1 MDEERPTPEPEPAI
15 EDATEAVAPADDA
28 APTGSRSRLRIAV
41 VLTLVAAVVLL
52 AALQL
57 SGVVKLLGGSSNA
70 TAPTRI
76 AVVDAAGTLTTMD
89 DRGGSL
95 VPHPVDGVQ
104 FVFPAWSPDGTRI
117 AAIGGATSDGGVYV
131 FQARGE
137 GNADPTAVTAPLAL
151 YRSPDRPPFYVYWT
165 PDSRQVTFLTTEP
178 EGLAMRVAPADASA
192 AAAVV
197 REGSPLYWDWIEPAR
212 VLMNV
217 GAGGP
222 DAFLGEVGLDGA
234 AGTPAA
240 SAPGIFRSPVVSHD
254 GTHRAFVI
262 ATGGSESIVIES
274 RDGADRHEI
283 PIPGMAAI
291 GFAPAGTSLAF
302 IAPETSGPAIGL
314 PIGPLRI
321 VDVASGSARKVLDGA
336 DRRVLLVAGR
346 SDDCDA
352 SPSGA
357 GRRRARFDRHRRVRL
372 SPSGRRPLTPVTPC
386 GSYSSMSRAERSAR
400 HGMFACRICS
410 GCSSC
415 RSSTSTRSVI
425 GSGRRTARR
434 FSCRW
439 CATTGSS
446 ASSCCP
452 PTAPRSVGS
461 PMARWDP
468 SVRDVASI
476 YRSRLQG
483 GASDARSVPDVR
495 ECARP
500 RTSSAPSAGT
510 RKSLA

>member
-1 MDEERPTPEPEPAI
+1 MDEERPTPEPEPAV

-28 APTGSRSRLRIAV
+28 APTGSRHRLRIAV
-41 VLTLVAAVVLL
+41 VLTLIAAVVLL
-52 AALQL
+52 AALQV

-70 TAPTRI
+70 TAPPRI
-76 AVVDAAGTLTTMD
+76 AVVDAAGTLSTMD

-95 VPHPVDGVQ
+95 VPHPVDGVR

-178 EGLAMRVAPADASA
+178 DGLAMRVAPADASA

-197 REGSPLYWDWIEPAR
+197 REGAPLYWDWIEPAR

-274 RDGADRHEI
+274 PDGAERHEI

-291 GFAPAGTSLAF
+291 GFAPGGTSLAF

-321 VDVASGSARKVLDGA
+321 VDVASGAARKVLDGPIVA
-336 DRRVLLVAGR
+336 FFWSPDGRTIATLRLPGPDDDELASIGIAAPALAFRPAATDSGYALRLV
-346 SDDCDA
+346 
-352 SPSGA
+352 
-357 GRRRARFDRHRRVRL
+357 FV
-372 SPSGRRPLTPVTPC
+372 
-386 GSYSSMSRAERSAR
+386 
-400 HGMFACRICS
+400 
-410 GCSSC
+410 
-415 RSSTSTRSVI
+415 
-425 GSGRRTARR
+425 
-434 FSCRW
+434 
-439 CATTGSS
+439 
-446 ASSCCP
+446 
-452 PTAPRSVGS
+452 
-461 PMARWDP
+461 
-468 SVRDVASI
+468 DVASGTI
-476 YRSRLQG
+476 RSSR
-483 GASDARSVPDVR
+483 DVR
-495 ECARP
+495 VSDLFGLQLLPFFDQYALSHRFWAP
-500 RTSSAPSAGT
+500 DSSSILLPLVRDDGVVGIVVLPADGSEERRIADGEMGSFSP
-510 RKSLA
+510 

>member
-15 EDATEAVAPADDA
+15 EDATEAVEPADDA
-28 APTGSRSRLRIAV
+28 APTSSRGRLRIAV
-41 VLTLVAAVVLL
+41 VLTLIAAVVLL
-52 AALQL
+52 AALQV
-57 SGVVKLLGGSSNA
+57 SGVVKLLGSSSNA
-70 TAPTRI
+70 SAPTRI

-151 YRSPDRPPFYVYWT
+151 YRSPDRPPFYLYWT
-165 PDSRQVTFLTTEP
+165 PDSRRVAFLTTEP

-197 REGSPLYWDWIEPAR
+197 REGAPLYWDWIEPAR

-321 VDVASGSARKVLDGA
+321 VDVASGSARKLLDGA
-336 DRRVLLVAGR
+336 IVAFFWSPDGR
-346 SDDCDA
+346 TIAALRLPGPDDDELA
-352 SPSGA
+352 
-357 GRRRARFDRHRRVRL
+357 
-372 SPSGRRPLTPVTPC
+372 
-386 GSYSSMSRAERSAR
+386 
-400 HGMFACRICS
+400 
-410 GCSSC
+410 
-415 RSSTSTRSVI
+415 
-425 GSGRRTARR
+425 
-434 FSCRW
+434 
-439 CATTGSS
+439 
-446 ASSCCP
+446 
-452 PTAPRSVGS
+452 SVGVAAPALAFRPAATDS
-461 PMARWDP
+461 GYALRLAFI
-468 SVRDVASI
+468 DVASGTI
-476 YRSRLQG
+476 RSSR
-483 GASDARSVPDVR
+483 DVR
-495 ECARP
+495 VSDLFGLQLLPFFDQYALSHRFWAP
-500 RTSSAPSAGT
+500 DSSSILLPLVRDDGVVGIVVLPADGSEERRIADGEMGSFSP
-510 RKSLA
+510 